1 MKRILIPILGIL
13 AIFQSCKTVYV
24 PLETKYETITNY
36 KDSLRIKDSIRVIPI
51 ERYIDIVRPCDT
63 LHLSTSLAEATAY
76 YDSTFH
82 ALRGEIHNKRDFEQH
97 FKETEH
103 ATAKADTVR
112 IREQI
117 PVEVKVPEPYV
128 PKAYKILSLIGI
140 ISILSVLV
148 LLGIKIYRLKDK
160 GFLNLIKNIFK
171 K

>member
-1 MKRILIPILGIL
+1 MKKFFLIIGIL
-13 AIFQSCKTVYV
+13 AIFQACKTTYV

-103 ATAKADTVR
+103 ATAKADTVK
-112 IREQI
+112 IREQV
-117 PVEVKVPEPYV
+117 PVEVKVPEPYI
-128 PKAYKILSLIGI
+128 PKFWRIFGIIGI
-140 ISILSVLV
+140 VLSCVLITV
-148 LLGIKIYRLKDK
+148 GIIKIKSGKFLKLLK
-160 GFLNLIKNIFK
+160 NLFK
-171 K
+171 